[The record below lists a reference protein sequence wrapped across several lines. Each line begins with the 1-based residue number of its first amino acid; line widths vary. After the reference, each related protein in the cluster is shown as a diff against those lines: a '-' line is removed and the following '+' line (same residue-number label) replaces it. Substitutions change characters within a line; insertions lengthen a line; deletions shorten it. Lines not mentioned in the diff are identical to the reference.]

1 MQVCLHFLYHS
12 CGTQDLPI
20 KYSHS
25 FPPATQ
31 DGLTPLHYCA
41 RAGHLEVVKL
51 LVEAGASPGDKSVEG
66 KTPIVLAVASEHV
79 DVYNYLIN
87 KKHDSYKLLEDKK
100 VRKQIYPLYS
110 PTHVL
115 AASIKVH
122 DCSKEALT

>member
-1 MQVCLHFLYHS
+1 M
-12 CGTQDLPI
+12 
-20 KYSHS
+20 
-25 FPPATQ
+25 
-31 DGLTPLHYCA
+31 TPLHYCA

-100 VRKQIYPLYS
+100 VRKQRCGHHSS
-110 PTHVL
+110 PRHTCGDNRQGPRVQQRGVTVMCMFWVL
-115 AASIKVH
+115 
-122 DCSKEALT
+122 T

>member
-1 MQVCLHFLYHS
+1 MCLHVVHRLG
-12 CGTQDLPI
+12 GTQEFPI
-20 KYSHS
+20 KHSHS
-25 FPPATQ
+25 YPPPTQ

-100 VRKQIYPLYS
+100 VRKQR
-110 PTHVL
+110 
-115 AASIKVH
+115 
-122 DCSKEALT
+122 